1 MREREGKKSFSVMD
15 FDLIFQITPSPSQK
29 ADQMSHHGDI
39 IKKQNKTK
47 TKTKQKKL
55 TKFHTH
61 MPDERRTAEIKT
73 SSVVP
78 KKTLNAN

>member
-1 MREREGKKSFSVMD
+1 MD

-39 IKKQNKTK
+39 IKKTNKQTNKTK
-47 TKTKQKKL
+47 KKL
-55 TKFHTH
+55 IKFHTH

-78 KKTLNAN
+78 KKL

>member
-1 MREREGKKSFSVMD
+1 MTVREEKTSFSVMD

-39 IKKQNKTK
+39 IKTNKQTNKQNK
-47 TKTKQKKL
+47 KKL
-55 TKFHTH
+55 IKFHTH